1 MNIKKHNNIRQKLK
15 KSVIGIAGAGG
26 LGSNVAS
33 SLARTGVGKILIVDY
48 DKVEKNNLDRQFYF
62 LDQIGMI
69 KVEALKENISRID
82 ESIKVE
88 IFNEK
93 LVAGSMHKP
102 FSNVDVIVE
111 ALDDAKTKTN
121 FIEDVSKNL
130 SDIPIVSCS
139 GVSGYGHINRIR
151 EKKLGNLY
159 IVYDKNAKDSNKD
172 ILTSPRVNLM
182 ANWQANLVLNIILGE
197 DK

>member
-1 MNIKKHNNIRQKLK
+1 MNIKKHNYIRQKLK
-15 KSVIGIAGAGG
+15 KSVVGIAGAGG

-33 SLARTGVGKILIVDY
+33 SLARTGVRKLLIVDY
-48 DKVEKNNLDRQFYF
+48 DIVEENNLNRQFYF
-62 LDQIGMI
+62 FNQIGMI
-69 KVEALKENISRID
+69 KVEALKKNISRID

-88 IFNEK
+88 ISNEK

-111 ALDDAKTKTN
+111 ALDDAETKTN
-121 FIEDVSKNL
+121 FIEDVTKNL
-130 SDIPIVSCS
+130 PNIPIVSCI

-159 IVYDKNAKDSNKD
+159 IVYDKDAKDSNKD
-172 ILTSPRVNLM
+172 VLTSPRVNLM
-182 ANWQANLVLNIILGE
+182 ANWQANLVLEILLGE